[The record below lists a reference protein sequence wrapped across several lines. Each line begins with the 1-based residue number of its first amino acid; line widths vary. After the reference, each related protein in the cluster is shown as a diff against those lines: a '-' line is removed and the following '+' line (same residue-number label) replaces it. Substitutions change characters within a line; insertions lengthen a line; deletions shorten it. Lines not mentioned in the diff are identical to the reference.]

1 MKLTDRLFSISV
13 TGPVTEKQKERL
25 TISYY
30 KTGYLYA
37 LESAPRVLNQDQKI
51 GLAVA
56 TRNNDFLASI
66 KRLKEAFAL
75 APKDTRVLNNSFTQ
89 FVLAFGEKTHI
100 GSLVMGNDA
109 LMNALSI
116 EEKKKQTWNDKVVHF
131 FAQEMKLIQTE
142 DDTFSPIGDTT
153 YAHMIKPDALL
164 FLQNCQSFLQGDKKM
179 KTVDEA
185 IKKAMRDL
193 YKEKEV
199 DGEKYARV
207 FSFLRGNVNL
217 QLKTPKAYFDDHF
230 TLLTKELMRVA
241 DFPSFGEAAY
251 LLDLTFL
258 EMLLTLNSILNEKTI
273 TLLHEPIS
281 PLELVDRYGDM
292 SEKSYFAFQ
301 DRNAFVPDSRI
312 YLYLKEI
319 TGLDYDSFTEESD
332 FRYFA

>member
-13 TGPVTEKQKERL
+13 TGPVTEKQKDRL

-30 KTGYLYA
+30 KAGYLYA
-37 LESAPRVLNQDQKI
+37 LESTPRVLNQDQKI
-51 GLAVA
+51 GLAVITKNA
-56 TRNNDFLASI
+56 DFLASI
-66 KRLKEAFAL
+66 KRLKEAFAF
-75 APKDTRVLNNSFTQ
+75 APKDTRVLNGSFTQ

-100 GSLVMGNDA
+100 GSLVMGNET
-109 LMNALSI
+109 LMNALSL

-131 FAQEMKLIQTE
+131 FAQEMKLLQAE
-142 DDTFSPIGDTT
+142 DDTYYRIGDTS

-164 FLQNCQSFLQGDKKM
+164 FLQNCQSFLQGDKKT
-179 KTVDEA
+179 KTIDEA

-199 DGEKYARV
+199 DGEIYAHV

-217 QLKTPKAYFDDHF
+217 QLKTPKTYFDDHF
-230 TLLTKELMRVA
+230 TLLAKELMRIA
-241 DFPSFGEAAY
+241 NFPSFGEAAY

-258 EMLLTLNSILNEKTI
+258 EMLLTLNPILNEKTI

-281 PLELVDRYGDM
+281 PLELADRFGDM
-292 SEKSYFAFQ
+292 SEKSYFAYQ
-301 DRNAFVPDSRI
+301 DRNTFAPDSRI
-312 YLYLKEI
+312 YQYLKEI

-332 FRYFA
+332 FRYLA